1 MSVLVELTKDLA
13 VEKLLVS
20 STTSQHPLAKSLN
33 TLDAEAQE
41 TTIQQKNPVNTVVL
55 QTTFLTANFV
65 IVDNLTQ
72 MQAVKL

>member
-1 MSVLVELTKDLA
+1 MNVLVELTKDLA

-20 STTSQHPLAKSLN
+20 STTNQHPVAKNSN